1 MAANAIIIL
10 LILMGITGI
19 IEFRPWRG
27 QYRNITC
34 KVIFWIYWSVLVVVT
49 ISIPTMWLFIL

>member
-1 MAANAIIIL
+1 MIANTIIIL
-10 LILMGITGI
+10 LTLMGITGI

-27 QYRNITC
+27 QYKNTTY

>member
-1 MAANAIIIL
+1 MKANAIIIL
-10 LILMGITGI
+10 LTLMGITGI

-27 QYRNITC
+27 QYKNATY

>member
-1 MAANAIIIL
+1 MTANTIIIL
-10 LILMGITGI
+10 LTLMGITGI

-27 QYRNITC
+27 QYRNTTY